1 MAIPLKKGKVVTHD
15 RKVVYEATEKGPQSS
30 YTAYKPSGTLE
41 EQKMEEYWLNQQHKK
56 LADKREAE
64 EFVHY
69 MKDWASAKQR
79 LESEIIRK
87 NGQSYSGSHFE
98 KRAFRLTNKVVIQ
111 K

>member
-1 MAIPLKKGKVVTHD
+1 MYGD
-15 RKVVYEATEKGPQSS
+15 TEKGPQSG
-30 YTAYKPSGTLE
+30 YTAYKPTGMLE
-41 EQKMEEYWLNQQHKK
+41 EQKMEQYWLDEQHKA
-56 LADKREAE
+56 LADKRETE

-98 KRAFRLTNKVVIQ
+98 KRAFRLNNRVIIQ